1 VDLETILRG
10 ALPPILLTLLLVSL
24 LGARVLPLAAGIGLF
39 VAFVL
44 LKQDWPA
51 WPHELW
57 AEPTGMEWLLWGMMA
72 LFGVGLLERLRIV
85 PTKLGGGIA
94 PAVGALVLWL
104 MLQKVSRQW
113 ESTEVALY
121 IATGALLVVLTVAAT
136 RTTLT
141 RSSGSITSAALFA
154 TMLSIDAVLVTMGK
168 SAFLGQLCGA
178 VAASIG
184 TFAVTSS
191 WRRGISLNAADG
203 AWVGGTHVLFVL
215 ASVHFVYLSWWA
227 AGCALLAP
235 FLLLLLPATFAREKP
250 KRWLVAAGVLV
261 TVPLAVGLWLAWPE
275 PNPYGY

>member
-1 VDLETILRG
+1 MDLDTILRG

-24 LGARVLPLAAGIGLF
+24 LGARVLPLAAGIALF

-44 LKQDWPA
+44 LKQAWPA
-51 WPHELW
+51 WPQELW

-72 LFGVGLLERLRIV
+72 LFGVGLLERLRV
-85 PTKLGGGIA
+85 LPSKLGAGVA
-94 PAVGALVLWL
+94 PAVGAMALWL
-104 MLQKVSRQW
+104 MLQKVSLQW
-113 ESTEVALY
+113 QGAEVALY
-121 IATGALLVVLTVAAT
+121 IGSGALLVVLTVAVT

-141 RSSGSITSAALFA
+141 RGNGSIASAALFA

-184 TFAVTSS
+184 TFAVTCS
-191 WRRGISLNAADG
+191 WRRGISLSAADA

-215 ASVHFVYLSWWA
+215 ASVHLAYLSWWA

-235 FLLLLLPATFAREKP
+235 FLLLLLPASFAQSKP
-250 KRWLVAAGVLV
+250 KRWLVAAVALV
-261 TVPLAVGLWLAWPE
+261 AVPLSVALWLSWPE